1 MSVFA
6 PPARSDAIVKP
17 RSTLMR
23 YLSTTDHK
31 EIGIVYLWYVLFMAL
46 IGGSLAGFIR
56 LQLSSHDATF
66 FAPELYNQ
74 FLSMHATLM
83 IFFVIIPAFVG
94 FGNYLVPLMIGAR
107 DMAFPKLNAF
117 SLWMLFPAGLMAL
130 ASFFVQGGAMAAGW
144 TAYPPLSLKQF
155 MGTPGVDMWILS
167 VHMLGISSIMGSIN
181 FIVTILNMRAPGMG
195 LFKMPLFVW
204 TTLVNAFMTLI
215 ATPVLAGALT
225 MVLADRHFGTGFF
238 RPSEGGDPLL
248 YQHLFWFYSHPAVYI
263 MIVPGFG
270 VISQVVAAFS
280 QKKLFGY
287 KGMVAATVGIA
298 FIGYMVW
305 GHHMFASGMS
315 PVLRMYFAFMSML
328 IAVPTGVKIFS
339 WLATIWGGRI
349 RFTTSMKFA
358 LGFVSLFVI
367 GGISGVFLAAVPI
380 DVQVHDTYF
389 VVAHLH
395 YVLFGGSMMSLFA
408 ATYFWFPKISGRKLS
423 EKIGNIQF
431 WLIFVGMNIVFLPM
445 HWLGIMGMARRV
457 FQYRP
462 EFEPINRIES
472 YGYLFLLAGGLLFI
486 YNIIVS
492 LKKGERAGNDPWN
505 VYDVQQ
511 TLEWTTT
518 SPPPKENFHKI
529 PVIS

>member
-6 PPARSDAIVKP
+6 APSPAATIEKP
-17 RSTLMR
+17 RPRLLR

-31 EIGIVYLWYVLFMAL
+31 EIGIIYLWYVLFMAV
-46 IGGSLAGFIR
+46 IGGSLAGLIR
-56 LQLSSHDATF
+56 LQLSSHDSTY

-74 FLSMHATLM
+74 FLSMHATVM

-94 FGNYLVPLMIGAR
+94 FGNYLVPLLIGAR

-117 SLWMLFPAGLMAL
+117 SMWMLFPAGLMAL
-130 ASFFVQGGAMAAGW
+130 SSFFVQGGAMAAGW
-144 TAYPPLSLKQF
+144 TAYPPLTLKQF

-181 FIVTILNMRAPGMG
+181 FIVTILNMRAPGMK
-195 LFKMPLFVW
+195 LMKMPLFAW

-270 VISQVVAAFS
+270 VISHVIAAFS
-280 QKKLFGY
+280 HKKLFGY
-287 KGMVAATVGIA
+287 KGMVGATVGIA
-298 FIGYMVW
+298 FIGYTVW

-328 IAVPTGVKIFS
+328 IAVPTGIKIFS
-339 WLATIWGGRI
+339 WLATLWGGTI
-349 RFTTSMKFA
+349 RFTAAMKFA
-358 LGFVSLFVI
+358 LGFISLFVI
-367 GGISGVFLAAVPI
+367 GGISGIFLAAVPI
-380 DVQVHDTYF
+380 DVQVTDTYF

-408 ATYFWFPKISGRKLS
+408 ATFFWFPKISGRKLS
-423 EKIGNIQF
+423 EKLGTIQF

-445 HWLGIMGMARRV
+445 HWLGIEGMARRV

-462 EFEPINRIES
+462 EFEGINRVES
-472 YGYLFLLAGGLLFI
+472 YGYLLLLAGGLLFI
-486 YNIIVS
+486 YNIISS
-492 LKKGERAGNDPWN
+492 LRKGERATNDPWN
-505 VYDVQQ
+505 VNDIQQ
-511 TLEWTTT
+511 TLDWTTS
-518 SPPPKENFHKI
+518 SPPPKENFKTI
-529 PVIS
+529 PIVP